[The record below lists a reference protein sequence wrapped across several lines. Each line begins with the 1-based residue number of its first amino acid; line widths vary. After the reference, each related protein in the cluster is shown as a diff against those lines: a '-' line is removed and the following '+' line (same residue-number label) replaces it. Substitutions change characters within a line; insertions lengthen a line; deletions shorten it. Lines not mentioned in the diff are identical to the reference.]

1 MHRLQDK
8 GRGIGKGPR
17 HLIGILSAQHVN
29 IDLHIHTNASDGSYS
44 PFEIL
49 AFARSRRLGAVAFT
63 DHDTIDGV
71 KAIAGSPA
79 IDDIPFLA
87 GVEITVQPPPAFEL
101 SDSLHLLG
109 YGIHVDDPELNSLLS
124 TLQKARDERT
134 PRILQRLEN
143 LGMAISYEELEAAFS
158 GPQLGRP
165 HIAQLMMCKG
175 YVSSIDEAF
184 DRYLSSGKPG
194 YVDKYRISYDQAVR
208 AIRHAGGLAVLA
220 HPGLYD
226 LPDEQLE
233 LLIRCLKEGGVR
245 GIEIYYPEHS
255 KAQTALYESL
265 AGKYTLLATGGTDFH
280 GAATP
285 GIDIGVGR
293 GDFQVPYELYEKL
306 LQELSRHRHGK

>member
-1 MHRLQDK
+1 M
-8 GRGIGKGPR
+8 
-17 HLIGILSAQHVN
+17 N

-49 AFARSRRLGAVAFT
+49 ALARKRRIGAIAIT

-71 KAIAGSPA
+71 RAVSESPELEG
-79 IDDIPFLA
+79 IRFLT
-87 GVEITVQPPPAFEL
+87 GVEITVQAPPEFNL

-109 YGIHVDDPELNSLLS
+109 YGIRVDDPELCGLLR
-124 TLQKARDERT
+124 TLQKTRDERT
-134 PRILQRLEN
+134 PRIIERLGG
-143 LGMAISYEELEAAFS
+143 LGMPMTWEELAAAFP

-165 HIAQLMMCKG
+165 HIAQLMIRKG

-184 DRYLSSGKPG
+184 DRYLSSGKPA
-194 YVDKYRISYDQAVR
+194 YVDKYRVSYDQAVR
-208 AIRHAGGLAVLA
+208 AIQHAGGLAVLA

-226 LPDEQLE
+226 LPDDQLAP
-233 LLIRCLKEGGVR
+233 LIRRLTACGLR

-265 AGKYTLLATGGTDFH
+265 AEKYDLLATGGTDFH

-285 GIDIGVGR
+285 GIDIGTGR
-293 GDFQVPYELYEKL
+293 GDFQVPYVLYDKL
-306 LQELSRHRHGK
+306 FQELSLNHHE